1 MIALWKNEVRQ
12 CILSMENIVEQ
23 LCSPILIPENLFTII
38 SFCLLKKLAIHQYK
52 ICNPKMKKDRG
63 TLLEIQ
69 TVRKFA
75 LYCRKFYNSSIE
87 MENNFKY
94 WRCLDFSNGSYLDG
108 VIKTDFGKKLVIG
121 QKKKQYL
128 SFFPLYLLPQYPC

>member
-1 MIALWKNEVRQ
+1 
-12 CILSMENIVEQ
+12 
-23 LCSPILIPENLFTII
+23 
-38 SFCLLKKLAIHQYK
+38 
-52 ICNPKMKKDRG
+52 
-63 TLLEIQ
+63 
-69 TVRKFA
+69 
-75 LYCRKFYNSSIE
+75 